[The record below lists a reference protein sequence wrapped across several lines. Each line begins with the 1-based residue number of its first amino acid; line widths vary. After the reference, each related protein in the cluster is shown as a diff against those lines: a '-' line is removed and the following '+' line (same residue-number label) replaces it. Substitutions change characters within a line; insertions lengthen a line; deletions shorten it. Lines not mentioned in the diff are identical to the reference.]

1 MLCFQSTTY
10 ITHWIVAVTV
20 SLLQYYW
27 CLVYIIFS
35 QLVKVSL

>member
-1 MLCFQSTTY
+1 MFSIHYTY
-10 ITHWIVAVTV
+10 ISHWIVAVTV
-20 SLLQYYW
+20 SLLQYHW